1 MKLDKQ
7 AREATW
13 KKHVIAAS
21 RHSSGDHAYCRDH
34 DLNYPQFFYW
44 RNKFRS
50 QVSVSSQALVAAPSF
65 LPVQV
70 APQMSDSAR
79 DLPNAEWLG
88 RFAAELVRGLGQ

>member
-13 KKHVIAAS
+13 KRHVLAAS
-21 RHSSGDHAYCRDH
+21 KYRGGDQAYCRDH

-50 QVSVSSQALVAAPSF
+50 QVSVSSQALVAAQSF

-70 APQMSDSAR
+70 ASQVCDSAR
-79 DLPNAEWLG
+79 NLPDAVWLG
-88 RFAAELVRGLGQ
+88 RFAAKLIRELER